1 MFRKCTRHAGS
12 TPAALT
18 VRRQRRLMTAR
29 AQRERWRDRLA
40 FSRIVRR
47 RRGLFSL

>member
-12 TPAALT
+12 TPAALA
-18 VRRQRRLMTAR
+18 VCRRPMRAR
-29 AQRERWRDRLA
+29 AQRDRWRDCLA